1 MAVRASIDWLYSLQ
15 TFGIKLGLDNIQTLL
30 DRLGRPDAAMRC
42 VLIAGTNGK
51 GSTAATLAA
60 IASAAGVRTGLY
72 TSPHL
77 HCFSERV
84 RVDGVPIRLEEVDQL
99 VEELRALGEGLPLT
113 FFEFTTALALEHFR
127 RQQVELA
134 VLEVGMGG
142 RLDATNAVHPCLSI
156 ITPVDCDHQAWLGDT
171 LDAIAGEKAGILR
184 PDVPA
189 VVARQLPEVARAVQA
204 AADEL
209 GTSLICCGRDCACH
223 ADVAGSVNY
232 HGLDRQLDGLRPAL
246 LGRHQQV
253 NLEAALCAA
262 ELLARQGVRLSPEA
276 MRLGVESVRHAGRIE
291 WLAPRMLL
299 DGAHNAAG
307 ATALAAYLEEAGIR
321 RVRWVVG
328 IKGDKDYSAI
338 LRPLLPLTVAAYC
351 VAPPIEAALAPEI
364 LQAAFQ
370 TAGTP
375 AACYASPGEAVAAAS
390 AACGEDEIVLVAG
403 SLFLVA
409 AVRGGD
415 HPKESVVAL

>member
-1 MAVRASIDWLYSLQ
+1 MAARASIAWLYSLQ
-15 TFGIKLGLDNIQTLL
+15 TFGIKLGLDNIQALL

-51 GSTAATLAA
+51 GSIAATLAA
-60 IASAAGVRTGLY
+60 IAAAAGVRTGLY

-84 RVDGVPIRLEEVDQL
+84 RVNGAPITLDEVDHL

-171 LDAIAGEKAGILR
+171 LTAIAGEKAGILR
-184 PDVPA
+184 PEVPA
-189 VVARQLPEVARAVQA
+189 VIARQHPEVTGALQA
-204 AADEL
+204 TADRL
-209 GTSLICCGRDCACH
+209 GTPLVVCGRDCACH
-223 ADVAGSVNY
+223 ADIHGDVAY
-232 HGLDRQLDGLRPAL
+232 RGLDRQLGGLHPAL

-253 NLEAALCAA
+253 NLEAALAAA
-262 ELLARQGVRLSPEA
+262 ELLVRQGLKLDAEA
-276 MRLGVESVRHAGRIE
+276 MRHGVAHVRHAGRLE
-291 WLAPRMLL
+291 WVNPRMLL

-307 ATALAAYLEEAGIR
+307 ATALAEYLAETGVR
-321 RVRWVVG
+321 RIHWVVG
-328 IKGDKDYSAI
+328 IKGDKDFAAI
-338 LRPLLPLTVAAYC
+338 LQPLLPLTVAAYC

-364 LQAAFQ
+364 LQKTLLGAKI
-370 TAGTP
+370 P
-375 AACYASPGEAVAAAS
+375 ATCYASPKEAVAAAV
-390 AACGEDEIVLVAG
+390 AGCGDDEIVLVAG

-409 AVRGGD
+409 AVRTST
-415 HPKESVVAL
+415 HPEESVVAL